1 MRKRSHPSQPGT
13 LAHYREIQKRLGL
26 TRTVIVQPSGYGTD
40 NTCTL
45 EAMGKLGDTA
55 RGVAIVDPAAPDS
68 EIERLTRLGIRG
80 IRYHMRGGVLTWD
93 TMPKMA
99 ARVAAFGWHVQL
111 QCDSREIGEHEAML
125 SKLPCDLVIDH
136 MGRFDAAV
144 ASEDRS
150 WRALLKLLA
159 GGSCWV
165 KLSGPYY
172 GSKSGPPLYED
183 KARIAKELIKAAPER
198 MVWATNWP
206 HPSFK
211 KNFPDEGKLLDTS
224 PSGRRTRR
232 CGGRS
237 WSRIPRDST
246 GSRHSRRLDA
256 TGAPRT
262 LSVDL
267 DQPHLSQGN
276 LFSSTIPASQ
286 WIMLGAALTKGIQH
300 SRIE

>member
-1 MRKRSHPSQPGT
+1 MSHDTPISTPRLPTPPGACDTHMHIYEPGYPLRAEASHPSQPGT

-26 TRTVIVQPSGYGTD
+26 TRTVIVQPSGYGAD

-55 RGVAIVDPAAPDS
+55 RGVAIVDPAAPDA

-99 ARVAAFGWHVQL
+99 ARVAVFGWHVQL

-125 SKLPCDLVIDH
+125 SRLPCDLVIDH

-144 ASEDRS
+144 APEDRS

-172 GSKSGPPLYED
+172 GSTSGPPLYED

-198 MVWATNWP
+198 MVWASNWP

-211 KNFPDEGKLLDTS
+211 KNFPDEGKLLDTIAEWTQDETL
-224 PSGRRTRR
+224 RRK
-232 CGGRS
+232 
-237 WSRIPRDST
+237 ILVENPA
-246 GSRHSRRLDA
+246 RLYGFA
-256 TGAPRT
+256 T
-262 LSVDL
+262 
-267 DQPHLSQGN
+267 
-276 LFSSTIPASQ
+276 
-286 WIMLGAALTKGIQH
+286 
-300 SRIE
+300 